1 MISADLPAE
10 AKAGEGSGGVR
21 VGALAERFGLPVLL
35 VIMIVVFS
43 IQMPDTFATTAN
55 WRAIAVSQSV
65 LAVAA
70 MALMLPL
77 VTGRFDISVGA
88 NIGMSSIV
96 TAAAMSDYDLPL
108 IVAIVLALLVG
119 LTIGLV
125 NGGLVAYLGVNS
137 IIATLGVGII
147 LNGLVQAYTLGI
159 PVSSRLSPALT
170 GLSAD
175 LLLGIPV
182 LFLIMLVIAAGT
194 SVLLN
199 HTTFGR
205 YMVAT
210 GANEVAALLNGMPTR
225 RILLGSFAVG
235 GLLAGGAG
243 VLQVAAQGNGNP
255 QVGGIP
261 FILPALAAVF
271 LGATTLKPGTYNVG
285 GTILGLFFLGVA
297 VSGLAILGAQPWVT
311 DVFNGAAV
319 VVAVTLSAQFRR
331 RRTGASEL
339 GT

>member
-1 MISADLPAE
+1 
-10 AKAGEGSGGVR
+10 
-21 VGALAERFGLPVLL
+21 
-35 VIMIVVFS
+35 
-43 IQMPDTFATTAN
+43 
-55 WRAIAVSQSV
+55 
-65 LAVAA
+65 
-70 MALMLPL
+70 
-77 VTGRFDISVGA
+77 
-88 NIGMSSIV
+88 
-96 TAAAMSDYDLPL
+96 
-108 IVAIVLALLVG
+108 
-119 LTIGLV
+119 
-125 NGGLVAYLGVNS
+125 
-137 IIATLGVGII
+137 
-147 LNGLVQAYTLGI
+147 
-159 PVSSRLSPALT
+159 
-170 GLSAD
+170 
-175 LLLGIPV
+175 V
-182 LFLIMLVIAAGT
+182 LFLIMLVIAATT

-255 QVGGIP
+255 QVGSIP

-285 GTILGLFFLGVA
+285 GTLLGLFFLGAA